1 MTQKKLPLAALLSSA
16 PISIG
21 AMLLASC
28 GATPA
33 GESSATAQSTPSP
46 TQATTTGGPT
56 MVAESPADETVGP
69 FEIRN
74 LGAFDEPWAGAFA
87 PGTPVLFITEK
98 PGTMKFVD
106 TQTGRLGTVTGLPR
120 VDYGGQGGLGDIAF
134 LPSESAST
142 LSRRT
147 IYLSW
152 AEAGSDNTRGA
163 VVGRGTLVCEE
174 ADACRIDGLNVVW
187 RQDPKVSGRGH
198 YSHRIAF
205 SPDERYMF
213 VASGDRQKKTPAQDT
228 SNNLGSIV
236 RLNLDGTP
244 AAGNPVGEQ
253 IWSYGHRNTLGLA
266 FDEDGRLWN
275 LEHGPAGGDELNLI
289 QEGRNYG
296 WPLVSGGDNYD
307 GTPIPANSTRPDLA
321 GPVIN
326 WTPVIAPGDFLFY
339 GGDMFGDWQGD
350 AIIAGLKTKA
360 VIRVAMN
367 GTSAREAGR
376 YDLGERLRDI
386 IEGPDGAIYVLEDG
400 ENGRLRRL
408 TPAS

>member
-1 MTQKKLPLAALLSSA
+1 MIQTKLPLATFLSPLA
-16 PISIG
+16 I
-21 AMLLASC
+21 ALASC
-28 GATPA
+28 G
-33 GESSATAQSTPSP
+33 SATTGDSTVAAQSTSS
-46 TQATTTGGPT
+46 AS
-56 MVAESPADETVGP
+56 SPAMDVDETVGP
-69 FEIRN
+69 FAISDM
-74 LGAFDEPWAGAFA
+74 GTFAEPWAGAFI
-87 PGTPVLFITEK
+87 PGTSMLFITEK
-98 PGTMKFVD
+98 AGTAKIVD
-106 TQTGRLGTVTGLPR
+106 VSTERLITVSGLPE
-120 VDYGGQGGLGDIAF
+120 VDYGGQGGLGDVAF
-134 LPSESAST
+134 LPSQSAST
-142 LSRRT
+142 MDRRT

-152 AEAGSDNTRGA
+152 AEAGSGDTRGA
-163 VVGRGTLVCEE
+163 VVGRGTLVCED
-174 ADACRIDGLNVVW
+174 ADACRIEGLNVVW

-205 SPDERYMF
+205 SPDGRHMF

-228 SNNLGSIV
+228 QNNLGSIV

-244 AAGNPVGEQ
+244 AAGNPLADDGVAKPD

-266 FDEDGRLWN
+266 FDDGGRLWN

-289 QEGRNYG
+289 EGGRNYG

-321 GPVIN
+321 GPVVN

-339 GGDMFGDWQGD
+339 GGDMFGDWAGD

-360 VIRVAMN
+360 IVRVDMN
-367 GTSAREAGR
+367 GTSAREVAR

-408 TPAS
+408 TPAG